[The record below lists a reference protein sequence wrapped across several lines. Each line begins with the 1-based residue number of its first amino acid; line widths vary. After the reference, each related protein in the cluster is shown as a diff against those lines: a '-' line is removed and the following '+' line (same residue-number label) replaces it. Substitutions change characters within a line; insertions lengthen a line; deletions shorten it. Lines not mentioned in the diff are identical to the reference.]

1 MTVRGECRSRC
12 VPLRSIGVVFVW
24 FLGSV
29 SLAVWLVFRDDRFD
43 YRVLA
48 LGALA
53 PDIVDGLTGGV
64 GVAHSI
70 SVSVAVMAVV
80 MGVTIGKRTTRRR
93 WLALPIGMFLHL
105 VVDGVF
111 SNTTVFWWPFAG
123 LSVDGG
129 PLPSVERGWWNVALE
144 ILGAAMLAFLWRKHS
159 LGDPTQRSLLLTQG
173 RLVEAN
179 PPEVGTC

>member
-1 MTVRGECRSRC
+1 
-12 VPLRSIGVVFVW
+12 VFIW
-24 FLGSV
+24 FVGSV

-53 PDIVDGLTGGV
+53 PDIVDGLAGGT

-70 SVSVAVMAVV
+70 TASVAVLAAVMAL
-80 MGVTIGKRTTRRR
+80 TAGKRPLRRR
-93 WLALPIGMFLHL
+93 WLALPIGMFMHL

-111 SNTTVFWWPFAG
+111 SDTAVFWWPFTG
-123 LSVDGG
+123 LALDGG
-129 PLPSVERGWWNVALE
+129 PLPSVERGRWNIALE
-144 ILGAAMLAFLWRKHS
+144 LLGAAMIAFLWRTHR
-159 LGDPTQRSLLLTQG
+159 LGDPSQRSLLVREG
-173 RLVEAN
+173 RLVESN

>member
-1 MTVRGECRSRC
+1 M
-12 VPLRSIGVVFVW
+12 FVW
-24 FLGSV
+24 FIGSTA
-29 SLAVWLVFRDDRFD
+29 LAVWLVFRDDRFD

-53 PDIVDGLTGGV
+53 PDIVDGVAGGT

-70 SVSVAVMAVV
+70 TASVAVMAAV
-80 MGVTIGKRTTRRR
+80 MGLTIGKRATRRR

-111 SNTTVFWWPFAG
+111 SDTAVFWWPFAG
-123 LSVDGG
+123 VTLDGG
-129 PLPSVERGWWNVALE
+129 SLPSIARGWWNLPLE
-144 ILGAAMLAFLWRKHS
+144 VIGLAMLAFLWRRHS
-159 LGDPTQRSLLLTQG
+159 LGDATQRTLLVSEG

-179 PPEVGTC
+179 APEVGKC

>member
-1 MTVRGECRSRC
+1 M
-12 VPLRSIGVVFVW
+12 FVW
-24 FLGSV
+24 FIGSTA
-29 SLAVWLVFRDDRFD
+29 LAVWLVFRDDRFD

-53 PDIVDGLTGGV
+53 PDVVDGVAGGA
-64 GVAHSI
+64 GVAHS
-70 SVSVAVMAVV
+70 VTASVAVMAAV
-80 MGVTIGKRTTRRR
+80 MGFTVGKRATRRR

-111 SNTTVFWWPFAG
+111 SNTAVFWWPFAG
-123 LSVDGG
+123 VDIDGG
-129 PLPSVERGWWNVALE
+129 ALPSIERGWWNLPLE
-144 ILGAAMLAFLWRKHS
+144 LLGLAMVAFLWRRHS
-159 LGDPTQRSLLLTQG
+159 LGDPSRRALFVSEG